1 MFNVPKIV
9 TINTGDQKVNIDLSK
24 VPNKKIRQV
33 GFSIKAYPRPN
44 RETQQ
49 IYINGA
55 YYMSFPSRVYT
66 GNDPNNILGGQAIE
80 LITYLYERGYNL
92 NQIKQILD
100 SIVNKN
106 IKRRL
111 VNPRLIQQKKKREL
125 EKLNNLLKSLGA
137 F

>member
-1 MFNVPKIV
+1 MFYPK
-9 TINTGDQKVNIDLSK
+9 TITIDTGDQKVKLNLSNL
-24 VPNKKIRQV
+24 PNKKLREV

-49 IYINGA
+49 IYINGV

-80 LITYLYERGYNL
+80 IITYLYERGYNL
-92 NQIKQILD
+92 NQIKKIID
-100 SIVNKN
+100 KSVNKQ

-111 VNPRLIQQKKKREL
+111 VDPTLKRQKKTMDLQR
-125 EKLNNLLKSLGA
+125 LLDKINKMG
-137 F
+137 FM